1 MPSLRA
7 TVISQGR
14 LLSRQS
20 IPIHLDERRATRCQL
35 CSFSFWGESVFS
47 SPGKALGLASL
58 GYQTKH
64 HSVPQP
70 TGRVGTVFP
79 AWQVLPEGSHRGL
92 IPRRRGTHSQAVP
105 SIGLKLDT
113 ALSHMVTAKHRAG
126 RRTERLILPSAG
138 AGTVA
143 AGPPQVRTGKSGSF
157 SMLHHP
163 LGFVSN
169 FLASWPILRSTG
181 TFSRQDYSA
190 YLNCYDASNN
200 LRFYL
205 QMYGFYI
212 YR

>member
-58 GYQTKH
+58 GYQIKH

-105 SIGLKLDT
+105 SIVLKLDT

-143 AGPPQVRTGKSGSF
+143 VTVF
-157 SMLHHP
+157 
-163 LGFVSN
+163 
-169 FLASWPILRSTG
+169 I
-181 TFSRQDYSA
+181 
-190 YLNCYDASNN
+190 N
-200 LRFYL
+200 LRRL
-205 QMYGFYI
+205 IG
-212 YR
+212 R